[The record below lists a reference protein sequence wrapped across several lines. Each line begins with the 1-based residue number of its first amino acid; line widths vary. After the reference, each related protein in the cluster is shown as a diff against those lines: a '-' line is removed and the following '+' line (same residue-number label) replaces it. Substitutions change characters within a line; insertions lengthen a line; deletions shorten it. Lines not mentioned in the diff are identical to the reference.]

1 MCYPK
6 PRAWKSNMNAGVNLS
21 FWLKKGIIKTKALK
35 SFSVSNVYCANTL
48 TKPPKKQQECS
59 RGSTNW
65 NPETCRCKYVLWLGK
80 IFAWTAGKCLS
91 YNQSLKSVRINM
103 QSPPQSRSCTVLSLV
118 DSGIHQLT
126 FISLPGRQLKD
137 PMESN
142 LTQPSLQPDS
152 AAAGWPGWRC
162 RDLWKLH
169 PPPSGFCDFKMF
181 WSLLQKSMYTTE
193 RVLYKHNFEVFFTLV
208 AYFCYFILPHHNI
221 LRANNVLFT
230 LLHLF
235 NKFSY

>member
-1 MCYPK
+1 MCTVLTHWPNPQKSSRSAAGGALTGTWK
-6 PRAWKSNMNAGVNLS
+6 PVAVNTS
-21 FWLKKGIIKTKALK
+21 FGWERYLLEQL
-35 SFSVSNVYCANTL
+35 VNV
-48 TKPPKKQQECS
+48 
-59 RGSTNW
+59 
-65 NPETCRCKYVLWLGK
+65 
-80 IFAWTAGKCLS
+80 
-91 YNQSLKSVRINM
+91 NQSLKSVRINM